1 MPPGWPSG
9 SRSPARS
16 TTPSCRRS
24 PWCTSAAASWPSRG
38 PSPPARCGASP
49 RWPVARRRRCVP
61 WCCARRRRRRPARL
75 PYEKSW
81 RRSAGSAARCRS
93 RSGRP
98 ARSRC
103 RSATSA
109 SWPPPSGRPSTTWWS
124 TPAPRGRRCSPT
136 ATRARWW
143 SRCATTAAA
152 SSTTRPRSRPRGRS
166 ACSRASRAGSSSSA
180 GRCGWTAGPVRAP
193 RSSCGC
199 RSPRTEMMSTEVS
212 VSDEPVRVMVVD
224 DHPVWRDGVRGD
236 LEASGRAVVVAEA
249 ADGGEAIERAREVMP
264 ELVLMDLNLPTVRGV
279 EAIRRIV
286 EESPHVKVLVL
297 SASGEE
303 ADVLE
308 AVKVGASG
316 YLLKSATAGELAEAV
331 ARVRAGEPV
340 FSANLAGLVLG
351 EFRRMSGAVPG
362 STEPGLTPR
371 ETEVLKLVAKGY
383 TYREIADKLVI
394 SVKTVQNH
402 VQNILTKLQL
412 SKRYELMRYAIK
424 RGLDRA

>member
-1 MPPGWPSG
+1 M
-9 SRSPARS
+9 SR
-16 TTPSCRRS
+16 
-24 PWCTSAAASWPSRG
+24 
-38 PSPPARCGASP
+38 
-49 RWPVARRRRCVP
+49 VP
-61 WCCARRRRRRPARL
+61 HFD
-75 PYEKSW
+75 
-81 RRSAGSAARCRS
+81 
-93 RSGRP
+93 
-98 ARSRC
+98 
-103 RSATSA
+103 T
-109 SWPPPSGRPSTTWWS
+109 
-124 TPAPRGRRCSPT
+124 
-136 ATRARWW
+136 
-143 SRCATTAAA
+143 
-152 SSTTRPRSRPRGRS
+152 
-166 ACSRASRAGSSSSA
+166 
-180 GRCGWTAGPVRAP
+180 
-193 RSSCGC
+193 
-199 RSPRTEMMSTEVS
+199 TEVG

-249 ADGGEAIERAREVMP
+249 SDGGEAIERAREVMP

-316 YLLKSATAGELAEAV
+316 YLLKSATAAELAEAV
-331 ARVRAGEPV
+331 TRVRAGEPV
-340 FSANLAGLVLG
+340 FSPSLAALVLG
-351 EFRRMSGAVPG
+351 EFRRMSSAA
-362 STEPGLTPR
+362 TEPGLTAR

-412 SKRYELMRYAIK
+412 SKRYELMRYAIQ
-424 RGLDRA
+424 RGLDRS